1 VAGLVHLVSNGILG
15 SGGTAAEACVAV
27 LGNSLVGF
35 LAGGSTGALD
45 GLRDVVGGVP
55 VI

>member
-1 VAGLVHLVSNGILG
+1 VAGLVHLVSNGVLG
-15 SGGTAAEACVAV
+15 SGGTAAEVCVAV
-27 LGNSLVGF
+27 LGNLLVGF

-55 VI
+55 EI

>member
-1 VAGLVHLVSNGILG
+1 VAGLVHLVPNGILG
-15 SGGTAAEACVAV
+15 SGGTAAEACVV
-27 LGNSLVGF
+27 ILGNLLVGF

-55 VI
+55 EI